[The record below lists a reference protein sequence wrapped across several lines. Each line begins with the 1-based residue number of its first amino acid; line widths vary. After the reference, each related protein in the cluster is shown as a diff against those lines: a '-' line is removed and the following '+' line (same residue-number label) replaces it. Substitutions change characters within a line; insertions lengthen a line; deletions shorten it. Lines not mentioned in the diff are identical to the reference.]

1 MAGGMRRLMEY
12 LGLNDGPYE
21 DDYEYEDQVPEAQ
34 QPAGVRPRP
43 GPSGDE
49 PGTVA
54 LRPVGPTAPGQ
65 GEQSGGVKPIPRPV
79 QRLQP
84 TREQRVHV
92 VEPVEFGDGQEIA
105 DRIKDGQPVV
115 VSIVE
120 TDNAVGRR
128 IIDFCSAVAYMS
140 SGKMQRIAAKVFL
153 LTPANVEVSD
163 AEKRRLQERGLYQR
177 EI

>member
-1 MAGGMRRLMEY
+1 MRRLMEY

-21 DDYEYEDQVPEAQ
+21 DDYEYDDQLVEPPPQ
-34 QPAGVRPRP
+34 QQTGVRTRT
-43 GPSGDE
+43 SALGDD

-54 LRPVGPTAPGQ
+54 LRPVGPTAPGH

-84 TREQRVHV
+84 TREQRVHII
-92 VEPVEFGDGQEIA
+92 EPMEFGDGQEIA

-115 VSIVE
+115 LSIVS
-120 TDNAVGRR
+120 TDAAVGRR
-128 IIDFCSAVAYMS
+128 IIDFCSAVAYMT
-140 SGKMQRIAAKVFL
+140 GGRMQRIAVKVFL